1 MQSIASH
8 TASARPD
15 PWAGCGWFESSL
27 ELAQGAEATEI
38 VRPEALAAL
47 LPAEWRLD
55 WQRRGLGSTAM
66 A

>member
-1 MQSIASH
+1 MHSPASH
-8 TASARPD
+8 AFSTRPD
-15 PWAGCGWFESSL
+15 PWAGCGWYESSL

-55 WQRRGLGSTAM
+55 WQLRGLGSTAM